1 MSEENVDQARR
12 GYDALNRRDL
22 DAFLALMDPEVEFTT
37 RFAQM
42 EGGSQYRGHD
52 GVREW
57 WEDLLAIFPDF
68 RVEVLEVRDLGDLA
82 VAIREFVATASTAMC
97 RSRRRCGARPSFVT
111 ARWSGG
117 RPAGPRPKPSKR
129 PGCGSRRCRR
139 RTSRSSGER
148 SSFLRRASGEAITV
162 CVR

>member
-12 GYDALNRRDL
+12 GYDAFNRRDL
-22 DAFLALMDPEVEFTT
+22 DAFLALVDPEVEFTT

-68 RVEVLEVRDLGDLA
+68 SVEVLEVRDLGDLA
-82 VAIREFVATASTAMC
+82 VAILRVRGHGVDRDVPFEETLWGAAEFRQGKVVWWQTC
-97 RSRRRCGARPSFVT
+97 RTEAE
-111 ARWSGG
+111 ALEA
-117 RPAGPRPKPSKR
+117 AGLS
-129 PGCGSRRCRR
+129 
-139 RTSRSSGER
+139 E
-148 SSFLRRASGEAITV
+148 
-162 CVR
+162 